1 MYVYYGIVQWME
13 WAEFA
18 DGVHFYAIPVSTC
31 TKLFLHAGEG
41 GGAIIKHFRVCINYA
56 ERYIEFLKI

>member
-41 GGAIIKHFRVCINYA
+41 GGRLLSTLEYVSIMLNDTSSF
-56 ERYIEFLKI
+56 